1 MSSLNKRHC
10 PQQRSER
17 SREACRFVLQNGGA
31 EHRCLQHMAIDQQ
44 PDHCR
49 SPATPAAAVRRLS
62 GRAAG
67 VVACR
72 HEGGADRC
80 GCAKDHPRAN
90 HLVRTACRGVAAQVF
105 PRPLANPRAG
115 PDVTSG
121 QLWVNLDRVQ
131 PAARRAM
138 SAIPRSRPIFPVP
151 PISQRAK
158 GGHRPSFGLK
168 FIYSTNGIDIAMS
181 EISQL

>member
-1 MSSLNKRHC
+1 MSSLNKQHC

-17 SREACRFVLQNGGA
+17 SREACRFVLQNEGA

-49 SPATPAAAVRRLS
+49 SPATPAAAGRRLS

-67 VVACR
+67 VVAYR
-72 HEGGADRC
+72 R

-121 QLWVNLDRVQ
+121 QLWVKRVGSTVGQPLPVYPEQRTSSDR
-131 PAARRAM
+131 PD
-138 SAIPRSRPIFPVP
+138 RSV
-151 PISQRAK
+151 SCQQR
-158 GGHRPSFGLK
+158 
-168 FIYSTNGIDIAMS
+168 T
-181 EISQL
+181 

>member
-1 MSSLNKRHC
+1 MSSLDKQHC

-17 SREACRFVLQNGGA
+17 SREACRFVLQNEGA

-49 SPATPAAAVRRLS
+49 SPATPAAAGRRLS

-67 VVACR
+67 VVPYR
-72 HEGGADRC
+72 HEGGADRR

-115 PDVTSG
+115 PDVF
-121 QLWVNLDRVQ
+121 R
-131 PAARRAM
+131 
-138 SAIPRSRPIFPVP
+138 SALGHSRPGRADSRSGDVGYPLIATDFSGAAKFRHVP
-151 PISQRAK
+151 LSDLALSQYDFAETVGK
-158 GGHRPSFGLK
+158 GEGLC
-168 FIYSTNGIDIAMS
+168 ALR
-181 EISQL
+181 EC